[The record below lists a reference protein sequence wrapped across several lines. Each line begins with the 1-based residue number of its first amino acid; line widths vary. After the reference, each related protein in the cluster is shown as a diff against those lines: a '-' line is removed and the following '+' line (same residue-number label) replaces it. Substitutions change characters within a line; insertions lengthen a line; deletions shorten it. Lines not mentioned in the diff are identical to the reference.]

1 MSNAV
6 MFSGYQNA
14 KDLKSGV
21 KGCPCLILPGLN
33 KQAQEGTVVKHLSI
47 WVCSITIFEGLM
59 LIITFVPKEDIV
71 LQINF

>member
-1 MSNAV
+1 MSNTAI
-6 MFSGYQNA
+6 FSGYQNS

-59 LIITFVPKEDIV
+59 LIIILVPKKEIV
-71 LQINF
+71 EG